1 MNRLLVGLWALCCAA
16 QDLRIEPTFNAG
28 AALQCGAERVYLDS
42 FFVGLDGYQKPEAA
56 EIERLVALP
65 GPVLVLATH
74 AHRDHWDV
82 ETLAKLLRRNSQA
95 QFWGTAQTAGDLA
108 KRFPKQVKVLPVDGS
123 AQWGQVLL
131 EYFALPHSGERW
143 KTLENSA
150 IAVTIC
156 GRRVLHPGDADLVAG
171 RFNRIGR
178 VDAAL
183 LPYWYFL
190 STEGLRV
197 VRETLRPQAVWALHG
212 DWNDRSWVEKVR
224 AAYPTARIPSVF
236 LKPSA
241 GTAK

>member
-1 MNRLLVGLWALCCAA
+1 MNRFAVALWGLGCFA

-28 AALQCGAERVYLDS
+28 ASLQCGAERVLLDT
-42 FFVGLDGYQKPEAA
+42 FFVGLDGYQKPSTA
-56 EIERLVALP
+56 EIEKLMATP

-82 ETLAKLLRRNSQA
+82 ETLARLLARNAQA
-95 QFWGTAQTAGDLA
+95 SFWGTAQTAGDLA
-108 KRFPKQVKVLPVDGS
+108 KRFPKQVRVLPIEGT

-156 GRRVLHPGDADLVAG
+156 GRRVLHPGDADMVAA
-171 RFNRIGR
+171 RFERIGH

-183 LPYWYFL
+183 LPYWYYL
-190 STEGLRV
+190 TPEGLRV
-197 VRETLRPQAVWALHG
+197 VRETLRPQAAWALHG
-212 DWNDRSWVEKVR
+212 DWNDRSWVAKVK

-236 LKPSA
+236 LKP
-241 GTAK
+241 